1 MSVATAEIVD
11 HGLQPVA
18 KAAQV
23 ETSVNYHA
31 RSILDAF
38 ASVKDNS
45 QTRLIVQ
52 LALSGMSCHEYDL
65 IEKSAAKMADKM
77 DELAGFITSKERR
90 YGPKRNS
97 LNTQAS
103 ERRQVFGAVKHGGIG
118 ILVSIPESGLVN
130 FDTLPAWQQAR
141 ATARDY
147 LKGKSIDWQGQASD
161 DKRRAREQKADSRA
175 WEQARNMAEQQNPQQ
190 PGETYAMWQTRIL
203 EAAQDIR
210 AEIDDSLRTKELE
223 KEAKGLY
230 LEYGNMG
237 AVELAE
243 MLLSM
248 AKQQATEATF

>member
-1 MSVATAEIVD
+1 MDQVASA
-11 HGLQPVA
+11 GMLPVA
-18 KAAQV
+18 KAVPQ

-52 LALSGMSCHEYDL
+52 LALSGMSCHEYDM

-130 FDTLPAWQQAR
+130 FDTLPAWQGAR
-141 ATARDY
+141 ATAREY
-147 LKGKSIDWQGQASD
+147 LKEKGIDWQGQQSD

-210 AEIDDSLRTKELE
+210 AEIDDELRTKELE
-223 KEAKGLY
+223 KVAKGLY

-243 MLLSM
+243 MLLNM
-248 AKQQATEATF
+248 AKQQASEASM

>member
-11 HGLQPVA
+11 HGLMPVA
-18 KAAQV
+18 KSEV
-23 ETSVNYHA
+23 KETSVNYHA

-45 QTRLIVQ
+45 QTRLVVQ
-52 LALSGMSCHEYDL
+52 LAMSGMSCHEYDMV
-65 IEKSAAKMADKM
+65 EKAAAKMADKM
-77 DELAGFITSKERR
+77 DELSGFQSSKEKR

-130 FDTLPAWQQAR
+130 FDTLPAWAAAR
-141 ATARDY
+141 GLAREY
-147 LKGKSIDWQGQASD
+147 LKDKKIDWQGQAND
-161 DKRRAREQKADSRA
+161 DKRRQREQKADSRA
-175 WEQARNMAEQQNPQQ
+175 WEQARNMAEQQNPQE

-210 AEIDDSLRTKELE
+210 AEIDDDMRTKELE
-223 KEAKGLY
+223 KVAKGLFM
-230 LEYGNMG
+230 EYGNMG
-237 AVELAE
+237 AIELAE
-243 MLLSM
+243 MLLNM
-248 AKQQATEATF
+248 AKQQSTEANM